1 MTASDPPGL
10 LKKKPTP
17 LPMEAAM
24 KTRTMIALAAALTSA
39 PALFTSSAEA
49 GMGVRLGFGGPLGS
63 FVARPSGGGAYQPAY
78 TSSRGYGSPTCDRT
92 KAAIAAR
99 REREEAAL
107 RRRKIMEAAAE
118 RREKLAAIAAAKR
131 EKLAEAAAAAKR
143 EKLAE
148 AAAERREKLA
158 EAAAERR
165 EKLATRQAEANKA
178 EKAET
183 SAPVSSVLVAKAT
196 TGTPDVA
203 PAPAEATI
211 NLEDAPETTAKAK
224 PVKKKAEVP
233 TAATST
239 EPSAKALDCKMFVP
253 SAGVTVSVPCKE

>member
-1 MTASDPPGL
+1 
-10 LKKKPTP
+10 
-17 LPMEAAM
+17 M

-78 TSSRGYGSPTCDRT
+78 TSSRSYGSPYCDRT

-107 RRRKIMEAAAE
+107 RRRKILEAAAE

-158 EAAAERR
+158 EAAAEWR
-165 EKLATRQAEANKA
+165 EKLAARQAEAMADKA

-183 SAPVSSVLVAKAT
+183 PAPVSSMLVAKAT

-224 PVKKKAEVP
+224 PAKKKAEVP
-233 TAATST
+233 AATTST